1 MITAKIKRNIL
12 LATLSV
18 SLVSGLALYAEPV
31 EAATTQYKTE
41 AERQAA
47 IKETKAKIAEL
58 KAERDRLQGSAS
70 KASNS
75 TTNGSEDA
83 VSFTERINKILSE
96 YHATSGHNN
105 YSRFLQDGK
114 TASEPTF
121 SDSTRNV
128 KSDEA
133 MPSVP
138 PPSKPPAPPKSLVSE
153 GRYNFDWRG
162 TPLPQSLYA
171 VAKLANKGVVVN
183 GKDLEG
189 TVYMSLKQ
197 VTCTQA
203 LDYLS
208 RAFNFNWMTDGNNI
222 IISDE
227 EKMKQ
232 SKIFDVAYANKDN
245 LKEEFKALGI
255 DEENIYVNVET
266 GSISVTGTPYQLSQA
281 EARLKTL
288 DRPVSQC
295 LLLAQLIEIQHG
307 KERNL
312 GFSYSLPTYS
322 HIASTTA
329 DTDTLHGNWI
339 EKLTFGAS
347 ATASRELSK
356 GKVIA
361 RPMIMSLNG
370 QEGTVEFGDKVPI
383 LTKTDTG
390 SSTSVTVT
398 YESIGTNLK
407 MTPIIN
413 EKSGDITVNI
423 EAEVSNITSW
433 ITSND
438 TKAPQVSTRK
448 AKTSAHLKSG
458 QSFVIG
464 GLMSSSDLDN
474 LSGIPGLMNLPILGE
489 LFKYHTHSK
498 SYGEVYIMITPY
510 IVADD
515 FDPTRLY
522 TDLKKNDTKFDKK
535 WEDVGYGDVDFGG

>member
-1 MITAKIKRNIL
+1 MIITTKKIKRNIL
-12 LATLSV
+12 LATLSI
-18 SLVSGLALYAEPV
+18 SLASGLAGCIEPV
-31 EAATTQYKTE
+31 EAASNQYNTE
-41 AERQAA
+41 AERQSA

-58 KAERDRLQGSAS
+58 KAERDKLA
-70 KASNS
+70 KNS
-75 TTNGSEDA
+75 TKVTDSNTDA
-83 VSFTERINKILSE
+83 VSFTDRINKILSE
-96 YHATSGHNN
+96 YHAGGGHNN
-105 YSRFLQDGK
+105 YSKFLQDGK
-114 TASEPTF
+114 KATEPTF
-121 SDSTRNV
+121 SEVEKNV
-128 KSDEA
+128 SLPIKTSA
-133 MPSVP
+133 T
-138 PPSKPPAPPKSLVSE
+138 SKVNE

-183 GKDLEG
+183 GKDLDG
-189 TVYMSLKQ
+189 NVYMSLNQ

-208 RAFNFNWMTDGNNI
+208 RAFNFNWMIDGNNV

-232 SKIFDVAYANKDN
+232 SRIFDVSYANKDK

-255 DEENIYVNVET
+255 DESNIYVNAET
-266 GSISVTGTPYQLSQA
+266 GSISVTSTPYQLQQA
-281 EARLKTL
+281 EARLKKL

-295 LLLAQLIEIQHG
+295 LLLAQLIELQHG
-307 KERNL
+307 KELNL

-322 HIASTTA
+322 HTGQTSES
-329 DTDTLHGNWI
+329 TDTLHGNWI

-347 ATASRELSK
+347 ATAAQELSK

-370 QEGTVEFGDKVPI
+370 QEGTVEFGDKVPV

-390 SSTSVTVT
+390 SSTSVTVS

-413 EKSGDITVNI
+413 EKSGDITINI
-423 EAEVSNITSW
+423 DAEVSNITNW
-433 ITSND
+433 IVSND
-438 TKAPQVSTRK
+438 TKAPQISTRK

-464 GLMSSSDLDN
+464 GLMSARDLDN

-489 LFKYHTHSK
+489 LFKYHTRTK

-515 FDPTRLY
+515 FDPTKLY
-522 TDLKKNDTKFDKK
+522 TDLKKSDAEFDQNLRKA
-535 WEDVGYGDVDFGG
+535 GYGDAKFNGR